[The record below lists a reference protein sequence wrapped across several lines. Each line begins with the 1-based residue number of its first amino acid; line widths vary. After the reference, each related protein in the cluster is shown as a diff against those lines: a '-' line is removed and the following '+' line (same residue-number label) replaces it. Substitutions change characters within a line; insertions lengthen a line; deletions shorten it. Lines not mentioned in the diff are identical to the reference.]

1 MSNNFWDDAVSKD
14 GEEKTTKEE
23 KLDLSKPISKSP
35 KSDIVVFT
43 NPLDIQIDFKEI
55 QLALPN
61 PNELT
66 DEAIELILSSKDCW
80 IINLAPGE
88 RFFQMDMKSNEFE
101 YWFDGEMIH
110 QQKGD
115 IGQALAYLETL
126 IPENL
131 SDNGISEINTP
142 ISSRIQEFNSD
153 NEDDDGTIAINSGTW
168 GGLAA
173 GWGFTIFWCSISFF
187 VTVMIGGPL
196 LADLGTGDWPE
207 TEGVITSSEVYSSQD
222 SEGGTTYCLDISYEY
237 TVDNVKYKG
246 YRVSYSS
253 EDSCDSWSQNA
264 DEEYPE
270 GKTIPVYYDPSDP
283 SESVLET
290 GFAGVDFFLCCFFI
304 FPLIGLVMLY
314 GASKSTFN
322 KIMNR
327 EQNISSSIDAN
338 LHQYHE

>member
-43 NPLDIQIDFKEI
+43 NPLDIQIDFK
-55 QLALPN
+55 QKHLKLPKS
-61 PNELT
+61 NELT

-80 IINLAPGE
+80 IINLAPGV
-88 RFFQMDMKSNEFE
+88 RFFQMDMKSKEFE
-101 YWFDGEMIH
+101 YWVEGEMIH

-115 IGQALAYLETL
+115 IGQALGYLENL

-131 SDNGISEINTP
+131 SDDEMPETNSLIAN
-142 ISSRIQEFNSD
+142 RIQEFNSH
-153 NEDDDGTIAINSGTW
+153 NEDDGDGTINLNSSTW
-168 GGLAA
+168 GGLAV
-173 GWGFTIFWCSISFF
+173 GWGFTLFWCTISFI
-187 VTVMIGGPL
+187 VTIMIGGQL

-207 TEGVITSSEVYSSQD
+207 TEGVVTSSEVYTSES
-222 SEGGTTYCLDISYEY
+222 SEGGTNYCLDISYEY
-237 TVDNVKYKG
+237 TVDNVNYTG

-264 DEEYPE
+264 DEDYPE

-304 FPLIGLVMLY
+304 FPLIGLVMLF
-314 GASKSTFN
+314 GVSKSTFN
-322 KIMNR
+322 KVMNR
-327 EQNISSSIDAN
+327 E
-338 LHQYHE
+338 

>member
-14 GEEKTTKEE
+14 GEEKTTKEK

-43 NPLDIQIDFKEI
+43 NPLEIQIDFKEI

-131 SDNGISEINTP
+131 SDNGYLNSILPYLAEFKRLILIMMMMELLPS
-142 ISSRIQEFNSD
+142 IQAHGEGLLL
-153 NEDDDGTIAINSGTW
+153 DGD
-168 GGLAA
+168 LP
-173 GWGFTIFWCSISFF
+173 FF
-187 VTVMIGGPL
+187 
-196 LADLGTGDWPE
+196 
-207 TEGVITSSEVYSSQD
+207 GV
-222 SEGGTTYCLDISYEY
+222 
-237 TVDNVKYKG
+237 
-246 YRVSYSS
+246 
-253 EDSCDSWSQNA
+253 
-264 DEEYPE
+264 
-270 GKTIPVYYDPSDP
+270 
-283 SESVLET
+283 
-290 GFAGVDFFLCCFFI
+290 
-304 FPLIGLVMLY
+304 
-314 GASKSTFN
+314 
-322 KIMNR
+322 
-327 EQNISSSIDAN
+327 
-338 LHQYHE
+338 

>member
-14 GEEKTTKEE
+14 GEEKTTKED

-43 NPLDIQIDFKEI
+43 NPLDIQIDFK
-55 QLALPN
+55 QKHLKLPKS
-61 PNELT
+61 NELT
-66 DEAIELILSSKDCW
+66 QEAIDLIFSSKDCW
-80 IINLAPGE
+80 IINLAPGV
-88 RFFQMDMKSNEFE
+88 RFFQMDMKSKEFE
-101 YWFDGEMIH
+101 YWVEGEMIH

-115 IGQALAYLETL
+115 IGQALGYLEKL
-126 IPENL
+126 IPENI
-131 SDNGISEINTP
+131 SDDYSSESNNQNTVRNI
-142 ISSRIQEFNSD
+142 ISS
-153 NEDDDGTIAINSGTW
+153 EDDDDESKSIQINQSSW

-173 GWGFTIFWCSISFF
+173 GWGFTLFWCSISFI
-187 VTVMIGGPL
+187 VTIMIGGQL

-207 TEGVITSSEVYSSQD
+207 TEGVVTSSEVYTSES

-237 TVDNVKYKG
+237 TVDNVNYTG

-264 DEEYPE
+264 DDDYPE

-283 SESVLET
+283 GESVLET

-304 FPLIGLVMLY
+304 FPLIGLVMLF
-314 GASKSTFN
+314 GVSKSTFN
-322 KIMNR
+322 KVMNR
-327 EQNISSSIDAN
+327 EQNISS
-338 LHQYHE
+338 